1 DVTQVDLPR
10 NQKSGLKH
18 AMEVL
23 KDVPELSFNFFDSKD
38 IVRHPVV
45 AKIVQAYDIWEA
57 EDEIRQQALKEE
69 RKTQREL
76 AKLEAEQQKIWEEAK
91 EL

>member
-1 DVTQVDLPR
+1 
-10 NQKSGLKH
+10 
-18 AMEVL
+18 M
-23 KDVPELSFNFFDSKD
+23 PELSFNFFDSKD

-45 AKIVQAYDIWEA
+45 AKIVQAYDIWET

-69 RKTQREL
+69 RKAQREL
-76 AKLEAEQQKIWEEAK
+76 ARLKAEQQKIWDEAK

>member
-1 DVTQVDLPR
+1 MKFA
-10 NQKSGLKH
+10 N
-18 AMEVL
+18 
-23 KDVPELSFNFFDSKD
+23 
-38 IVRHPVV
+38 RH
-45 AKIVQAYDIWEA
+45 Y
-57 EDEIRQQALKEE
+57 KEE